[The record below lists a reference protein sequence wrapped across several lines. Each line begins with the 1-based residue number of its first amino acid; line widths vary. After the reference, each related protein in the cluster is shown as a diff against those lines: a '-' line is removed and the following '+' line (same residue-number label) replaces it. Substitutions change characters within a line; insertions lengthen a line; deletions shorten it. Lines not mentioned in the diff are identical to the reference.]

1 MKIILAS
8 ILLAQTVSPISG
20 LTVCELVRK
29 AISLGATYEEI
40 EAVLKGHSEGL
51 ECLRREYIE
60 T

>member
-1 MKIILAS
+1 VKIILAS